1 MTGDVCSQYHNVDGQ
16 ELEVCLYYECLG
28 VTRSSKLQL
37 TFTPPSKLT
46 YDPKETEKL
55 MFLEK
60 SSKAQD
66 VLKSKLDSLYALAEI
81 QSEGGIKKISVS
93 CFLEYDVPDCRQR
106 AKKWEKKVKKELDQ
120 FFNCIFVESVRPLKE
135 IWEEVEGKKEEF
147 ESEAEGCVVIVPKKE
162 LLEVKVIGWKDDVS
176 IAMGKLT
183 NFIKKANE
191 KLEKIKNEITEVLQL
206 QKQMSFRILKF
217 TKFCEKCEEYFP
229 RCRIDIDEKNLRIN
243 FHGFPTDVYKAK
255 CALLELLHRRSRVP
269 VGSFTQ
275 EKLNFLESPKIRSHL
290 EKKLKENNLKGFYE
304 IKHDRCIEVNA
315 ETDEQAVKMAQFI
328 KNFFI
333 ETPRKVSKFD
343 KLLLSSPEF
352 EKEMKKIE
360 KDHDH
365 LIKVVADKEKLVVK
379 TLMVSELEKRVLELI
394 DNFFQTNVMVGEAI
408 ELPPAMLR
416 YLSDFCSE
424 ELENIATR
432 GQNKASAEVYCSQTA
447 VCVTAVESA
456 LSEIKGKVVALIQKI
471 EKRMETL
478 KLPSVVKYLL
488 GDHARTKAED
498 VEHEFQ
504 CVITADKESFHGTP
518 IQKQQSREK
527 DIYQVQNLLSIRRLK
542 KKNAYNK
549 FMLTAKFIS
558 FLTIIQKR

>member
-1 MTGDVCSQYHNVDGQ
+1 M
-16 ELEVCLYYECLG
+16 
-28 VTRSSKLQL
+28 QL

-66 VLKSKLDSLYALAEI
+66 LLKSKLDPLYALAEI
-81 QSEGGIKKISVS
+81 QSEGSIKKISVS
-93 CFLEYDVPDCRQR
+93 CFLEYDVPDCRQK

-120 FFNCIFVESVRPLKE
+120 FFNCIVVESVRPLKE
-135 IWEEVEGKKEEF
+135 IWEEVEDKKEEF
-147 ESEAEGCVVIVPKKE
+147 EAEGCVVIVPKKE

-176 IAMGKLT
+176 MAMGKLT
-183 NFIKKANE
+183 DFIKKANE

-206 QKQMSFRILKF
+206 QKPISLKILKF
-217 TKFCEKCEEYFP
+217 MKFCEKCEEYYP
-229 RCRIDIDEKNLRIN
+229 RCRIEIDENKLIIN
-243 FHGFPTDVYKAK
+243 FYGFPTDVYKAK

-275 EKLNFLESPKIRSHL
+275 EKLNFLESPTIQSHL

-315 ETDEQAVKMAQFI
+315 ETDKQAVKMAQFI
-328 KNFFI
+328 KNFII
-333 ETPRKVSKFD
+333 ETPRKVSQFD
-343 KLLLSSPEF
+343 RLLLSSPEF
-352 EKEMKKIE
+352 EKEMNKIE
-360 KDHDH
+360 NDNEH
-365 LIKVVADKEKLVVK
+365 LIKVVADRKKLVVK

-416 YLSDFCSE
+416 YLSDFCIE
-424 ELENIATR
+424 EFENIASQ
-432 GQNKASAEVYCSQTA
+432 GQNQASAEIYCSQTA

-456 LSEIKGKVVALIQKI
+456 LPKIKGQVVGLIQKI
-471 EKRMETL
+471 EKRIETL

-488 GDHARTKAED
+488 GDNARTKAED

-504 CVITADKESFHGTP
+504 CVITADKEFFHGTP

-527 DIYQVQNLLSIRRLK
+527 DMYQVPNLLSFLRFK
-542 KKNAYNK
+542 GGKNAYNK
-549 FMLTAKFIS
+549 FMLRAKLIS
-558 FLTIIQKR
+558 SLRIILKRLMNLSVHVIIL

>member
-1 MTGDVCSQYHNVDGQ
+1 MQS
-16 ELEVCLYYECLG
+16 
-28 VTRSSKLQL
+28 

-66 VLKSKLDSLYALAEI
+66 LLKSKLDPLYALAEI

-120 FFNCIFVESVRPLKE
+120 FFNCIVVESVRPLKE
-135 IWEEVEGKKEEF
+135 IWEEVEDRKEEF

-176 IAMGKLT
+176 MAMGKLT
-183 NFIKKANE
+183 DFIKKANE

-206 QKQMSFRILKF
+206 QKPISLKILKF
-217 TKFCEKCEEYFP
+217 MKFCEKCEEAYP
-229 RCRIDIDEKNLRIN
+229 RCRIEIDENKLIIN
-243 FHGFPTDVYKAK
+243 FYGFPTDVYKAK

-275 EKLNFLESPKIRSHL
+275 EKLNFLESPTIQSHL

-328 KNFFI
+328 KNFII

-343 KLLLSSPEF
+343 RLLLSSPEF
-352 EKEMKKIE
+352 EKEMNKIE
-360 KDHDH
+360 NDNEH
-365 LIKVVADKEKLVVK
+365 LIKVVADREKLVVK

-416 YLSDFCSE
+416 YLSDFCIE
-424 ELENIATR
+424 EFENIASQ
-432 GQNKASAEVYCSQTA
+432 GQNQASAEIYCSQTA

-456 LSEIKGKVVALIQKI
+456 LPKIKGQVVGLIQKI
-471 EKRMETL
+471 EKRIETL

-488 GDHARTKAED
+488 GDNARTKAED

-504 CVITADKESFHGTP
+504 CVITADKEFFYSTP

-527 DIYQVQNLLSIRRLK
+527 DMYQVPNLLSFLRFK
-542 KKNAYNK
+542 GDKNAYNK
-549 FMLTAKFIS
+549 FMLRAKLIS
-558 FLTIIQKR
+558 SLPIVLKRLMNLSVHVIIL

>member
-1 MTGDVCSQYHNVDGQ
+1 M
-16 ELEVCLYYECLG
+16 
-28 VTRSSKLQL
+28 QL

-66 VLKSKLDSLYALAEI
+66 LLKSKLDPLYALAEI

-93 CFLEYDVPDCRQR
+93 CFLEYDVPDCRQK

-120 FFNCIFVESVRPLKE
+120 FFNCIVVESVRPLKE
-135 IWEEVEGKKEEF
+135 IWEEVEDRKEEF

-176 IAMGKLT
+176 MAMGKLT
-183 NFIKKANE
+183 DFIKKANE

-206 QKQMSFRILKF
+206 QKPISLKILKLM
-217 TKFCEKCEEYFP
+217 KFCEKCEEDYP
-229 RCRIDIDEKNLRIN
+229 RCRIEIDENKLIIS
-243 FHGFPTDVYKAK
+243 FYGFPTDVYKAK

-275 EKLNFLESPKIRSHL
+275 EKLNFLESPTIQSHL

-328 KNFFI
+328 KNFII

-343 KLLLSSPEF
+343 RLLLSSPEF
-352 EKEMKKIE
+352 EKEMNKIE
-360 KDHDH
+360 NDNEH
-365 LIKVVADKEKLVVK
+365 LIKVVADREKLVVK

-416 YLSDFCSE
+416 YLSDFCIE
-424 ELENIATR
+424 EFENIASQ
-432 GQNKASAEVYCSQTA
+432 GQNQASAEIYCSQTA

-456 LSEIKGKVVALIQKI
+456 LPKIKGQVVGLIQKI
-471 EKRMETL
+471 EKRIETL

-488 GDHARTKAED
+488 GDNARTKAED

-504 CVITADKESFHGTP
+504 CVITADKEFFYSTP

-527 DIYQVQNLLSIRRLK
+527 DMYQVPNLLSFLQFK
-542 KKNAYNK
+542 GEKNAYNK
-549 FMLTAKFIS
+549 FMLRAKLIS
-558 FLTIIQKR
+558 SLPIVLKRLMNLSVHVIIL

>member
-1 MTGDVCSQYHNVDGQ
+1 M
-16 ELEVCLYYECLG
+16 
-28 VTRSSKLQL
+28 QL

-66 VLKSKLDSLYALAEI
+66 LLKSKLDPLYALAEI
-81 QSEGGIKKISVS
+81 RSEGGIKKISVS
-93 CFLEYDVPDCRQR
+93 CFLEYDVPDCRQK

-120 FFNCIFVESVRPLKE
+120 FFNCIVVESVRPLKE
-135 IWEEVEGKKEEF
+135 IWEEVEDRKEEF

-176 IAMGKLT
+176 MAMGKLT
-183 NFIKKANE
+183 DFIKKANE

-206 QKQMSFRILKF
+206 QKPISLKILKF
-217 TKFCEKCEEYFP
+217 MKFCEKCEEDYP
-229 RCRIDIDEKNLRIN
+229 RCRIEIDENKLIIN
-243 FHGFPTDVYKAK
+243 FYGFPTDVYKAK

-275 EKLNFLESPKIRSHL
+275 EKLNFLESPTIQSHL

-328 KNFFI
+328 KNFII

-343 KLLLSSPEF
+343 RLLLSSPEF
-352 EKEMKKIE
+352 EKEMNKIE
-360 KDHDH
+360 NDNEH
-365 LIKVVADKEKLVVK
+365 LIKVVADREKLVVK

-416 YLSDFCSE
+416 YLSDFCIE
-424 ELENIATR
+424 EFENIASQ
-432 GQNKASAEVYCSQTA
+432 GQNQASAEIYCSQTA

-456 LSEIKGKVVALIQKI
+456 LPKIKGQVVGLIQKI
-471 EKRMETL
+471 EKRIETL

-488 GDHARTKAED
+488 GDNARTKAED

-504 CVITADKESFHGTP
+504 CVITADKEFFYSTP

-527 DIYQVQNLLSIRRLK
+527 DMYQVPNLLSFLRFK
-542 KKNAYNK
+542 GEKNAYNK
-549 FMLTAKFIS
+549 FILTAKLIS
-558 FLTIIQKR
+558 SLPIVLKRLMNLSVHVIIL

>member
-1 MTGDVCSQYHNVDGQ
+1 M
-16 ELEVCLYYECLG
+16 
-28 VTRSSKLQL
+28 QL

-66 VLKSKLDSLYALAEI
+66 LLKSKLDPLYALAEI

-120 FFNCIFVESVRPLKE
+120 FFNCIVVESVRPLKE
-135 IWEEVEGKKEEF
+135 IWEEVEDRKEEF

-176 IAMGKLT
+176 MAMGKLT
-183 NFIKKANE
+183 DFIKKANE

-206 QKQMSFRILKF
+206 QKPISLKILKF
-217 TKFCEKCEEYFP
+217 MKFCEKCEEDYP
-229 RCRIDIDEKNLRIN
+229 RCRIEIDENKLIIN
-243 FHGFPTDVYKAK
+243 FYGFPTDVYKAK

-275 EKLNFLESPKIRSHL
+275 EKLNFLESPTIQSHL

-328 KNFFI
+328 KNFII

-343 KLLLSSPEF
+343 RLLLSSPEF
-352 EKEMKKIE
+352 EKEMNKIE
-360 KDHDH
+360 NDNEH
-365 LIKVVADKEKLVVK
+365 LIKVVADRKKLVVK

-416 YLSDFCSE
+416 YLSDFCIE
-424 ELENIATR
+424 EFENIASQ
-432 GQNKASAEVYCSQTA
+432 GQNQASAEIYCSQTA

-456 LSEIKGKVVALIQKI
+456 LPKIKGQVVGLIQKI
-471 EKRMETL
+471 EKRIETL

-488 GDHARTKAED
+488 GDNARTKAED

-504 CVITADKESFHGTP
+504 CVITADKEFFYSTP

-527 DIYQVQNLLSIRRLK
+527 DMYQVPNLLSFLRFK
-542 KKNAYNK
+542 GDKNAYNK
-549 FMLTAKFIS
+549 FMLRAKLIS
-558 FLTIIQKR
+558 SLPIVLKRLMNLSVHVIIL